1 MSQTFY
7 TNNIP
12 SISNSLQILVQP
24 VDITCSLGNSVNLSA
39 VVNSYNP
46 SYQWYDRF
54 GKPINMQTN
63 SNLFL
68 RSVRNEDFGFYTLEI
83 VDLTTREKVLTRW
96 VEIKRNVIG
105 TETIKTP
112 QTTTSKPILLSSS
125 PGGSYRIGS
134 TLTLNACFR
143 NATAYQWYK
152 DGDRLEG
159 CTGNSITIHN
169 ANVYNSGQYMLAA
182 LNGTN
187 SRVMELTGPIKVIVN

>member
-1 MSQTFY
+1 MVQ
-7 TNNIP
+7 TNNAT
-12 SISNSLQILVQP
+12 NEHNLQIILEP
-24 VDITCSLGNSVNLSA
+24 VHITCSIGNSVNLSA
-39 VVNSYNP
+39 VVKSNNP
-46 SYQWYDRF
+46 SFQWYDKE
-54 GKPINMQTN
+54 GKWIPMQTN

-83 VDLTTREKVLTRW
+83 MDLTTRDKVLTRW
-96 VEIKRNVIG
+96 VEIKRDVIG

-134 TLTLNACFR
+134 TLRLTACFR

-152 DGDRLEG
+152 DGERLEG

-169 ANVYNSGQYMLAA
+169 ANVYNSGLYVLAA
-182 LNGTN
+182 VNGTN
-187 SRVMELTGPIKVIVN
+187 SGVMDLTGPIKVTIF

>member
-7 TNNIP
+7 TDNIP
-12 SISNSLQILVQP
+12 SISNSFQILVQP